1 MNGETIGRVASE
13 IKDFGNKAF
22 KAGDLELGLDKYQ
35 KALRYL
41 GQWPTPEDS
50 DPKELWG
57 QLQQLR
63 FVCHNNSALLHN
75 KQNNWR
81 DGMESAT
88 KALEI
93 KGIDGKDQAKA
104 YFRRATAKTKLK
116 DDEGAVEDLA
126 EAHKLSPD
134 DAVIVQSLE
143 AAKANIAAREQRQK
157 EALKNFFA

>member
-1 MNGETIGRVASE
+1 MGGETIGRIASE

-41 GQWPTPEDS
+41 GQWPTPEDN

-75 KQNNWR
+75 KQNNPR
-81 DGMESAT
+81 GAVESAS

-93 KGIDGKDQAKA
+93 EGIDGKDKAKA
-104 YFRRATAKTKLK
+104 YFRRATAKTSLK

-126 EAHKLSPD
+126 EAHKLSLE
-134 DAVIVQSLE
+134 DALIVQSLD
-143 AAKANIAAREQRQK
+143 AAKARIAAKKQK
-157 EALKNFFA
+157 QKAALKNFFS

>member
-1 MNGETIGRVASE
+1 MNGETIAHIAGE
-13 IKDFGNKAF
+13 IKEFGNKAF

-41 GQWPTPEDS
+41 GQWATPEED

-63 FVCHNNSALLHN
+63 FTCHNNSALLYN

-81 DGMESAT
+81 DTVVSAT

-93 KGIDGKDQAKA
+93 EGIDGKDQAKA
-104 YFRRATAKTKLK
+104 YFRRATAKTSLK

-126 EAHKLSPD
+126 EAHKLAPG
-134 DAVIVQSLE
+134 DALIVQSLD
-143 AAKANIAAREQRQK
+143 AAKARIVARKQKQKAALR
-157 EALKNFFA
+157 NFFA